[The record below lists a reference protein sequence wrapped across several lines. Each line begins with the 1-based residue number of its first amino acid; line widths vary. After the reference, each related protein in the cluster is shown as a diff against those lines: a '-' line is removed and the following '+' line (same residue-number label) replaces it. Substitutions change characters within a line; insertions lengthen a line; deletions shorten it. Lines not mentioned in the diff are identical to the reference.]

1 VKRRELLLLGAALTA
16 ARALRAQQM
25 GKSHRIGILSPAE
38 QRSAKTFEAFRSG
51 LRDLGYV
58 DGANIVIEYRLAAGD
73 YSRLPATAAELVRL
87 PVDIIVT
94 DTQRAAQIA
103 RETTRTI
110 PIVMATAGADPVTAG
125 LAASLAHPGGNAT
138 GFSGFGAV
146 DRILKGA
153 KPGDLPIQLPTRFEL
168 VVNLTTAKAMGFELP
183 RAVLARADEVIE

>member
-25 GKSHRIGILSPAE
+25 GKPHRIGNLPPAE

-73 YSRLPATAAELVRL
+73 YSRLPAMAAELVRL

-94 DTQRAAQIA
+94 DTQRPRRSRERPRGRSRSSWQPPAQIRWRRA
-103 RETTRTI
+103 LRRASRI
-110 PIVMATAGADPVTAG
+110 
-125 LAASLAHPGGNAT
+125 LAATLPALAGSVPNSAA
-138 GFSGFGAV
+138 SGY
-146 DRILKGA
+146 
-153 KPGDLPIQLPTRFEL
+153 
-168 VVNLTTAKAMGFELP
+168 NC
-183 RAVLARADEVIE
+183 